1 MLKDGRIIQE
11 LPKSFY
17 NAKREFEKA
26 FTFAIAKAK
35 NEDKNKEL
43 DNYAVLFS
51 LIQEFNNFLFKYE
64 EEVSVALK
72 DRMDELNK
80 YKVLLN
86 EYGKKV
92 FYDDEASW
100 LFISDMNKK
109 DWVEF
114 DEKCNKE
121 FLENKKDK

>member
-17 NAKREFEKA
+17 GAKREFEKV

-100 LFISDMNKK
+100 LFINDMNKK
-109 DWVEF
+109 DWLEF

-121 FLENKKDK
+121 FLEKGENK

>member
-1 MLKDGRIIQE
+1 MKE

-17 NAKREFEKA
+17 GAKREFEKA
-26 FTFAIAKAK
+26 FNFAISKAK

-43 DNYAVLFS
+43 ENYSLMFL

-80 YKVLLN
+80 YKVCLD

-92 FYDDEASW
+92 FYDEEASW
-100 LFISDMNKK
+100 LFINDMNKK
-109 DWVEF
+109 DY
-114 DEKCNKE
+114 DEVTKIQNE
-121 FLENKKDK
+121 EYLKKRSEKLTI